1 MRYIEG
7 GIYIWKRKQYILRW
21 NPIYYENGNLKE
33 VVVENFKTHEQ
44 AIYKDGLEAEKEA
57 EALNKDFEGTESDF
71 YVHEI
76 NYFII
81 DGHVFVQSGTEENC
95 LIGES
100 FVDLTKAV

>member
-1 MRYIEG
+1 MEKKTVYIVMES
-7 GIYIWKRKQYILRW
+7 
-21 NPIYYENGNLKE
+21 YYENGNLKE

-44 AIYKDGLEAEKEA
+44 AIYKDRLEAEKEA
-57 EALNKDFEGTESDF
+57 EALNKDFEGTESNF